1 MIFTACL
8 LNGRAVFLIEGGF
21 LLEQT
26 HSEKLSLINGR
37 IHTASGIASS
47 ITLEYGRIASI
58 GDTAGNLDGKIIDLR
73 GRTVLPGFCDT
84 GLDFLSWAENQE
96 RLNLS
101 SVHSLKEFGD
111 SLSTYSHANQKPLRG
126 WYIAN
131 NLPDDIII
139 SRDDI
144 DDLIS
149 EVPCAVIDSK
159 NSHAVL
165 NTQAMNEFNMPQDNV
180 ELDEFTQHLPEF
192 SGDDILYLVKTYGP
206 KINALGITEIWSDFY
221 GGAKRIWDILFSEAY
236 ESFTFRMRMNFG
248 FAEVNSMNEFLSTGL
263 RTGDGLPF
271 CRLGGILI
279 NGQLDQKDQKA
290 MITSAHLS
298 GCQIISDNNKSCI
311 NSLEHVIKRVRK
323 NSRHIIRDVTANI
336 TDRMKYLGLGGIAI
350 HGRDDAFIH
359 EAFRNGLVIS
369 AGSDEVLVPPMKNIS
384 TMLSHG
390 LSVAEALSVYTWG
403 ASWNGGVDSR
413 RGELAVGNDADI
425 VVLEQDPFSV
435 RPEET
440 AGIDVSMTFTAGKV
454 VYDSGAV

>member
-1 MIFTACL
+1 M
-8 LNGRAVFLIEGGF
+8 
-21 LLEQT
+21 EQT
-26 HSEKLSLINGR
+26 QNEKLSLINGR
-37 IHTASGIASS
+37 IHTASGISS
-47 ITLEYGRIASI
+47 NITFEHGRIVSI
-58 GDTAGNLDGKIIDLR
+58 GDTASSLDGKIIDLR

-84 GLDFLSWAENQE
+84 GLDFLSWSENQE

-111 SLSTYSHANQKPLRG
+111 SLSTYAHANPKPLRG

-131 NLPDDIII
+131 NLPDDIVI

-149 EVPCAVIDSK
+149 ALPCAVIDSR

-180 ELDEFTQHLPEF
+180 ELDEFNQHLPDF
-192 SGDDILYLVKTYGP
+192 STEDILYLVKTYGP

-221 GGAKRIWDILFSEAY
+221 GDAKRLWDILFGEAIDM
-236 ESFTFRMRMNFG
+236 FTFRMRTNFG
-248 FAEVNSMNEFLSTGL
+248 FDDVHSLNEFLSTGL

-279 NGQLDQKDQKA
+279 NGQLDQKEQKG

-311 NSLEHVIKRVRK
+311 NALEHVIKRVRK
-323 NSRHIIRDVTANI
+323 SSRHVIRDVSASI
-336 TDRMKYLGLGGIAI
+336 TDRMKILNLGGILI
-350 HGRDDAFIH
+350 HGHDDTFIH
-359 EAFRNGLVIS
+359 DAFRNGLVIS

-384 TMLSHG
+384 KMVSDG

-403 ASWNGGVDSR
+403 ASWNGGVDSH
-413 RGELAVGNDADI
+413 RGELAVGNDADM

-435 RPEET
+435 RPEEI
-440 AGIDVSMTFTAGKV
+440 AGIDVSMTFIAGCT

>member
-1 MIFTACL
+1 M
-8 LNGRAVFLIEGGF
+8 
-21 LLEQT
+21 EQT
-26 HSEKLSLINGR
+26 QNEKLSLINGR
-37 IHTASGIASS
+37 IHTASGILSN
-47 ITLEYGRIASI
+47 ITFEYGRIASI
-58 GDTAGNLDGKIIDLR
+58 GDTAGNFDGKIIDLR

-84 GLDFLSWAENQE
+84 GVDFLSWAENQE

-111 SLSTYSHANQKPLRG
+111 SLSTYSHANPKPLRG

-131 NLPDDIII
+131 NLSEDIII

-149 EVPCAVIDSK
+149 TLPCAVIDAK

-180 ELDEFTQHLPEF
+180 ELDEFTQHLPDF
-192 SGDDILYLVKTYGP
+192 SGEDILYLVKTYGP

-221 GGAKRIWDILFSEAY
+221 GDAKRLWDILFNEAY
-236 ESFTFRMRMNFG
+236 ELFTFRMRANFG
-248 FAEVNSMNEFLSTGL
+248 FDNMNSLNDFLSSGL

-271 CRLGGILI
+271 CKFGGILI
-279 NGQLDQKDQKA
+279 NGHFEHKDQKA
-290 MITSAHLS
+290 MINLAHLS

-311 NSLEHVIKRVRK
+311 NSLEHIIKKVRK
-323 NSRHIIRDVTANI
+323 SSRHVVRDVTASI
-336 TDRMKYLGLGGIAI
+336 TDRLKCLGLGGIAI
-350 HGRDDAFIH
+350 HGHDDSFLH
-359 EAFRNGLVIS
+359 DTFRNGLVIS
-369 AGSDEVLVPPMKNIS
+369 AGSNEVLVPPMKNIGS
-384 TMLSHG
+384 MVSHG

-403 ASWNGGVDSR
+403 AAWNGGVDSH

-435 RPEET
+435 KPEET

>member
-1 MIFTACL
+1 M
-8 LNGRAVFLIEGGF
+8 
-21 LLEQT
+21 EQT
-26 HSEKLSLINGR
+26 QNEKLSLINGR
-37 IHTASGIASS
+37 IHTASGISS
-47 ITLEYGRIASI
+47 NITFEYGRIASI
-58 GDTAGNLDGKIIDLR
+58 NDAAGNLDGKIIDLR

-84 GLDFLSWAENQE
+84 SLDFLSWAENQE

-111 SLSTYSHANQKPLRG
+111 SLSTYSHANPKPLRG

-131 NLPDDIII
+131 NLSDDIVI

-149 EVPCAVIDSK
+149 TLPCAVIDAK

-180 ELDEFTQHLPEF
+180 ELDEFNQHLPDF
-192 SGDDILYLVKTYGP
+192 STEDILYLVKTYGP

-221 GGAKRIWDILFSEAY
+221 GDAKRLWDILFSEAIDMY
-236 ESFTFRMRMNFG
+236 TFRMRCNFG
-248 FAEVNSMNEFLSTGL
+248 FGTVNSLNDFLSTGL

-279 NGQLDQKDQKA
+279 SGQLEHKIQKD

-311 NSLEHVIKRVRK
+311 NALEHVTKNARK
-323 NSRHIIRDVTANI
+323 SSRHLIRGVTSNI
-336 TDRMKYLGLGGIAI
+336 TDRMKVLNLGGIAI
-350 HGRDDAFIH
+350 HGHDDTFIH
-359 EAFRNGLVIS
+359 ECFRNGLVIS
-369 AGSDEVLVPPMKNIS
+369 AGSDESLVPPMKNIS
-384 TMLSHG
+384 KMVSDG

-403 ASWNGGVDSR
+403 ASWNGGIDSH

-435 RPEET
+435 RPEEIS
-440 AGIDVSMTFTAGKV
+440 GIDVSMTFLAGGV

>member
-1 MIFTACL
+1 M
-8 LNGRAVFLIEGGF
+8 
-21 LLEQT
+21 EQT
-26 HSEKLSLINGR
+26 QNEKLSLINGR
-37 IHTASGIASS
+37 IHTASGISS
-47 ITLEYGRIASI
+47 NITFEYGRIASI

-111 SLSTYSHANQKPLRG
+111 SLSTYSHANPKPLRG

-131 NLPDDIII
+131 NLPDDIVI

-149 EVPCAVIDSK
+149 ELPCAVIDSK

-180 ELDEFTQHLPEF
+180 ELDEFTQHLPDF
-192 SGDDILYLVKTYGP
+192 SDDDILYLVKTYGS
-206 KINALGITEIWSDFY
+206 KINALGITEIWTDFY
-221 GGAKRIWDILFSEAY
+221 GDAKRMWDILFSGAY
-236 ESFTFRMRMNFG
+236 ELFTFRMRCNFG
-248 FAEVNSMNEFLSTGL
+248 FMDVNALNDFLATGL

-271 CRLGGILI
+271 CRFGGILI

-290 MITSAHLS
+290 MITPAHLS

-311 NSLEHVIKRVRK
+311 NSLEHVTKRVRK
-323 NSRHIIRDVTANI
+323 NSRHVIRDVTGNI
-336 TDRMKYLGLGGIAI
+336 TDRMKYLNLGGIAI
-350 HGRDDAFIH
+350 HGHDDSFLH
-359 EAFRNGLVIS
+359 DSFRNGLVIS
-369 AGSDEVLVPPMKNIS
+369 AGSDESLVSPMKNIS
-384 TMLSHG
+384 SMISNG
-390 LSVAEALSVYTWG
+390 LSAAEALSVYTWG
-403 ASWNGGVDSR
+403 AAWNGGVNSR
-413 RGELAVGNDADI
+413 RGELSVGNDADI
-425 VVLEQDPFSV
+425 VVLEQDPFLV
-435 RPEET
+435 RPEEI
-440 AGIDVSMTFTAGKV
+440 AGIDVSMTFTAGRV